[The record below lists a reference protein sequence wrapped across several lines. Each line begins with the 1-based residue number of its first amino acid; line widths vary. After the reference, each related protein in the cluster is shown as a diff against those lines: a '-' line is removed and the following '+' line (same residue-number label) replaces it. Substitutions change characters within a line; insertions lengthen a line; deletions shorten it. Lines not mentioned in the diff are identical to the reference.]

1 MTYLDGLSSLPQL
14 SGYSRGALEELKFD
28 ILRKLQY
35 LVPLSPPLGNTS
47 PTYNVMDFTRLDSF
61 SIPKGNLQSSHQ
73 SFSMDAPTTKR
84 NAIRVLRACQVN
96 KPILLEGSPGV
107 GKTSLVTALAN
118 ISGHKLCRIN
128 LSDQTDLVDLF
139 GSDLPV
145 EGGKAG
151 EFAWKDAEF
160 LKALQEG
167 YWVLLDEM
175 NLAPQAVLEGL
186 NAVLDHRGTVYIPE
200 LNKSF
205 QKHDSFRVFAAQNPI
220 SQGGGRKGLPKS
232 FLNRFTK
239 VYMEELTP
247 DDLYIICSGLFP
259 DMDDNTLRAIISFN
273 IDLNEKVAARVG
285 FAQEGSPW
293 EFNLRDIVRWITLS
307 SEFASSHQPGRFL
320 RAIYLHRFRSH
331 QDQQFA
337 RALFDKRFP
346 TISPN
351 LSHDCHP
358 WSISPEGVQFGCF
371 SMERQNFAPL
381 SRPKRILRMQL
392 DALESLGICI
402 SHSWL
407 AILTGPRNSGK
418 TSIVRA
424 MADFTG
430 NVLQEVTIDPGTDAM
445 DILGSFEQ
453 VDSRRTLANLL
464 DKVIYLLEN
473 AIRTASATRQVSI
486 HEDLVYSLRQSCDLI
501 SSFRL
506 PTLIQSTFDL
516 VSSLALSY
524 SSSRE
529 KFQVIQVALQR
540 LLDSPSGTG
549 HFEWVDGL
557 LIKAMKAGQWVLLDG
572 ANLCNPSVLDRL
584 NSLCESNGFLTL
596 IERGFV
602 DGKVQVINPHPR
614 FRLFMTVDPQYGELS
629 RAMRNRGV
637 EIFLQEH
644 SIGEDMSVL
653 NNFKRLP
660 MCYPRPPYVTQKSI
674 FEAIR
679 RGVRLQ
685 ELSVS
690 SAISTGRI
698 LDQDSALAYLVDA
711 APSLLFPVQLEYSK
725 SWVYFLTRTLVP
737 GYMSYVVRYMN
748 NLPYGHSVHPIL
760 RKFLVFFPNVEL
772 SEALKIYRQNY
783 SLSRHIPFGSI
794 FYLVSE
800 IYSRCFSPFTSF
812 FSRWI
817 ST

>member
-14 SGYSRGALEELKFD
+14 SGYSREALQELKLD
-28 ILRKLQY
+28 ALKKLQD
-35 LVPLSPPLGNTS
+35 LVPLTQPLGTAS
-47 PTYNVMDFTRLDSF
+47 PTYDPVSF
-61 SIPKGNLQSSHQ
+61 AQLGSFAIPRGSLQSSPL
-73 SFSMDAPTTKR
+73 SFNFDAPTAKR
-84 NAIRVLRACQVN
+84 NAIRVLRACQVA
-96 KPILLEGSPGV
+96 KPILMEGSPGV
-107 GKTSLVTALAN
+107 GKTSLITALAN
-118 ISGHKLCRIN
+118 LSGHKLCRIN

-205 QKHDSFRVFAAQNPI
+205 EKHDSFRVFAAQNPI
-220 SQGGGRKGLPKS
+220 HQGGGRKGLPKS

-259 DMDDNTLRAIISFN
+259 EIDENTLRAMISFN
-273 IDLNEKVAARVG
+273 IDLNEKVTARTG

-293 EFNLRDIVRWITLS
+293 EFNLRDIVRWATLS
-307 SEFASSHQPGRFL
+307 SKFNSSYQPGHFL
-320 RAIYLHRFRSH
+320 RTIYLHRFRSH
-331 QDQQFA
+331 QDREFA
-337 RALFDKRFP
+337 RVLFDKNFP
-346 TISPN
+346 TFSPHI
-351 LSHDCHP
+351 SHDCRP
-358 WSISPEGVQFGCF
+358 WSISPESVQFGCF
-371 SMERQNFAPL
+371 SMERQNLAPL
-381 SRPKRILRMQL
+381 SRSKRILRMQL
-392 DALESLGICI
+392 DTLESLGICI

-407 AILTGPRNSGK
+407 AIITGPRNSGK

-424 MADFTG
+424 VADFTG
-430 NVLQEVTIDPGTDAM
+430 NMLWEVTIDPGTDAM

-464 DKVIYLLEN
+464 DEIISTLEFDM
-473 AIRTASATRQVSI
+473 RTTSGTRQVSI

-501 SSFRL
+501 PSLRL
-506 PTLIQSTFDL
+506 STLIQSTLDL
-516 VSSLALSY
+516 VSGLASSL

-529 KFQVIQVALQR
+529 TFQTIQLTLQR
-540 LLDSPSGTG
+540 LLNSSGTG
-549 HFEWVDGL
+549 RFEWVDGP
-557 LIKAMKAGQWVLLDG
+557 LIKAMKGGQWILLDG

-584 NSLCESNGFLTL
+584 NSLCESNGLLTL

-602 DGKVQVINPHPR
+602 DGKVQVIEPNPH

-637 EIFLQEH
+637 EIFLRENP
-644 SIGEDMSVL
+644 IGEDSSTL
-653 NNFKRLP
+653 NQYKRLP
-660 MCYPRPPYVTQKSI
+660 LSYPRPHATQKCT

-679 RGVRLQ
+679 RGVRSQ
-685 ELSVS
+685 EMSIS
-690 SAISTGRI
+690 SAASTGRS

-711 APSLLFPVQLEYSK
+711 SPSLLFPPHVEYSK
-725 SWVYFLTRTLVP
+725 SWVYFLARTLVP
-737 GYMSYVVRYMN
+737 GYMSYVVRYLN
-748 NLPYGHSVHPIL
+748 NLPEGRSIHPIL
-760 RKFLVFFPNVEL
+760 RNFLINFPNEEL
-772 SEALKIYRQNY
+772 NETLKAYRQNY
-783 SLSRHIPFGSI
+783 SLSNNVPISSI
-794 FYLVSE
+794 FYLVS
-800 IYSRCFSPFTSF
+800 
-812 FSRWI
+812 
-817 ST
+817 